1 MASTSSTYNPYNS
14 VKSISDLKG
23 KYHTAKE
30 LGGDYEQYRTEAE
43 QYYNDLVANGYAD
56 VADELT
62 ANDYIGSLDILAR
75 YKPDEEFNVDN
86 LYNSLVGIGT
96 GEETPKTSDTVNS
109 ILESF
114 KGADKLLNGSLEYD
128 SEGNVIGGLNID
140 HYNTGKNQLD
150 YLNNFD
156 YTAQPYYE
164 SIMESYKL
172 LGDDAA
178 KGELASGASSNAGNI
193 DSYAAAN
200 ANRQQ
205 LSFTNAGHEAARAA
219 AQQNQDNWMT
229 LYNAMSGNLSDMGT
243 INSQNLAT
251 GANYYATD
259 SAERQNAL
267 NTAAGL
273 YDSEAERKA
282 QQYLAELEDA
292 TSRYGIDAET
302 LINAANND
310 AEWNQL
316 LKQIEAEYGLAN
328 LNNEAELA
336 RQNASD
342 AAALAQLEREY
353 ELAAN
358 STEEEPY
365 TLGQSASAMF
375 SGLNS
380 GDIDDIGSWNDVYGQ
395 LLALGYD
402 GEDVTSEIERW
413 KSYLGE
419 DYFDKLKV
427 ARDKNA
433 IRNSGTTI
441 TSSTK

>member
-1 MASTSSTYNPYNS
+1 MASTYNPYNS

-30 LGGDYEQYRTEAE
+30 LGGDYEQYKTEAK
-43 QYYNDLVANGYAD
+43 QYYNDLIANGYSD
-56 VADELT
+56 VADELS

-75 YKPDEEFNVDN
+75 YKPDKEFNVDN
-86 LYNSLVGIGT
+86 FYNNLAGIGS
-96 GEETPKTSDTVNS
+96 GEKTPATSDAVGD

-114 KGADKLLNGSLEYD
+114 KGTDKLLNGSLEYD
-128 SEGNVIGGLNID
+128 DKGNVIGGLNID

-156 YTAQPYYE
+156 YTAQPYYS

-205 LSFTNAGHEAARAA
+205 LSFTNAGHQAALAA

-229 LYNAMSGNLSDMGT
+229 LYNAMSGNLTDMGT
-243 INSQNLAT
+243 INAQNLAT

-259 SAERQNAL
+259 SDERQNAL
-267 NTAAGL
+267 NTAAGM

-282 QQYLAELEDA
+282 NQYIAELEDS
-292 TSRYGIDAET
+292 TNRYNIDAET

-310 AEWNQL
+310 AEWNRL
-316 LKQIEAEYGLAN
+316 IKEIESEYNLAN
-328 LNNEAELA
+328 LNN
-336 RQNASD
+336 Q
-342 AAALAQLEREY
+342 AALDQLDKE
-353 ELAAN
+353 
-358 STEEEPY
+358 Y
-365 TLGQSASAMF
+365 TLATKYGTDDEEYTNDEIALEIYRGITAGDPDYSDITDWNKLSDYIYRATGDLEFTTNYIEDLEKKYPDLFETKQSGYNKNTEA
-375 SGLNS
+375 
-380 GDIDDIGSWNDVYGQ
+380 DIRSSIQ
-395 LLALGYD
+395 ALK
-402 GEDVTSEIERW
+402 TNT
-413 KSYLGE
+413 
-419 DYFDKLKV
+419 
-427 ARDKNA
+427 A
-433 IRNSGTTI
+433 
-441 TSSTK
+441 STK